1 METLEL
7 LLADRVRT
15 LAAQFRKEAYEKA
28 AEDAGDDWPAVMA
41 QWDADNPR
49 AAFIEDAHS
58 ELTQIA
64 LHLRRLPAP

>member
-7 LLADRVRT
+7 LLADRVRA
-15 LAAQFRKEAYEKA
+15 LAAKFRKEAYEKA
-28 AEDAGDDWPAVMA
+28 AEDAGDEWSEIMA

-49 AAFIEDAHS
+49 AAFIEEAHL